1 MFKYMTFEHLTMS
14 SKKYFNL
21 GVPHRAIRVLHNSF
35 RVAFIIGFLAT
46 ILISTQL
53 SHAQLPEFTGRYI
66 AALSDGD
73 FLASTY
79 VDGKLPAP
87 GMSDRL
93 SILSLPLNGKQAR
106 VAQINASNSVTG
118 APYALALSPDG
129 RTAFVVETLG
139 AVPVGATRR
148 EQLPP
153 GNQLVAIDLSDPA
166 RPTIQSQ
173 MAITP
178 KPETVHVHL
187 SGDLLAISTQTPGK
201 ELVLVPLQ
209 GDRIGEP
216 VEFSLRQL
224 GIQPDPA
231 QFQNGLY
238 ISQVQWHPSGRYLA
252 VNLDYRDEI
261 AFYKVQ
267 HSASRSLQLVPW
279 GRPVKVGKD
288 PFSGQFTPDG
298 RFYLSSNWG
307 RNFGEQI
314 KTLEQ
319 RLPETRGTVSVI
331 QLADFNAPAS
341 QVQHRVV
348 SNAIADLSPESLAI
362 SPDSSK
368 VVTVNMRG
376 TAFPPNSLRFTR
388 QASLSLMAL
397 DRASGQLRK
406 INDYPFE
413 GILPES
419 AAFDASSRFLAVAIY
434 GYLTPK
440 PEGGIEFW
448 RILQKPTFQ
457 LQRTGD
463 TVDVGRGTHQVLV
476 AH

>member
-1 MFKYMTFEHLTMS
+1 
-14 SKKYFNL
+14 
-21 GVPHRAIRVLHNSF
+21 VLRNAF
-35 RVAFIIGFLAT
+35 RVAVIVSFLVIIS
-46 ILISTQL
+46 ISTQP

-87 GMSDRL
+87 GVSDRL

-118 APYALALSPDG
+118 APYAMALSPNG
-129 RTAFVVETLG
+129 RTVFVVETLG
-139 AVPVGATRR
+139 AAPAGATRR

-153 GNQLVAIDLSDPA
+153 GNQLVAIDLSDPT

-173 MAITP
+173 MAIAP
-178 KPETVHVHL
+178 KPETVHVHP

-201 ELVLVPLQ
+201 ELVLVPFQ
-209 GDRIGEP
+209 DGRIGQP
-216 VEFSLRQL
+216 VEFSLEQL

-261 AFYKVQ
+261 AFYEVQ
-267 HSASRSLQLVPW
+267 RSSNGTFQLVSW

-288 PFSGQFTPDG
+288 PFTGQFTPDG

-307 RNFGEQI
+307 RNFGEQV

-319 RLPETRGTVSVI
+319 RLPIMRGTVSVI
-331 QLADFNAPAS
+331 QLAEQSFSGS
-341 QVQHRVV
+341 QVQHQVV
-348 SNAIADLSPESLAI
+348 STAIADLSPESLAI
-362 SPDSSK
+362 SPDGSK

-376 TAFPPNSLRFTR
+376 TAFPPNSPRFTR

-413 GILPES
+413 GILPEG
-419 AAFDASSRFLAVAIY
+419 AAFDASSRFLAVAVY
-434 GYLTPK
+434 DYLTPR

-448 RILQKPTFQ
+448 RILQKPTLQ
-457 LQRTGD
+457 LQPTGYA
-463 TVDVGRGTHQVLV
+463 VDVGRGVHQVLV
-476 AH
+476 AN

>member
-1 MFKYMTFEHLTMS
+1 MS
-14 SKKYFNL
+14 RKNL
-21 GVPHRAIRVLHNSF
+21 NLSTPGSAIRVLPLSF
-35 RVAFIIGFLAT
+35 SMAFIIGFIA
-46 ILISTQL
+46 IISISTQL
-53 SHAQLPEFTGRYI
+53 SHAQVPGFTGRYI

-87 GMSDRL
+87 GVSDRL
-93 SILSLPLNGKQAR
+93 SILSLPLNRKQAR

-139 AVPVGATRR
+139 AAPAGATHR

-153 GNQLVAIDLSDPA
+153 GNQLVAIDLSDPT

-173 MAITP
+173 ISIAP
-178 KPETVHVHL
+178 KPETVHVHPN
-187 SGDLLAISTQTPGK
+187 GDLLAISTQTPGQ

-209 GDRIGEP
+209 DNRIGQP
-216 VEFSLRQL
+216 IEFSLQQL
-224 GIQPDPA
+224 GIQPDPS

-261 AFYKVQ
+261 AFYEVQ
-267 HSASRSLQLVPW
+267 RSPDRALQLVPW

-307 RNFGEQI
+307 RNFGEQV

-348 SNAIADLSPESLAI
+348 SSAIADLSPESLAI
-362 SPDSSK
+362 SPDGSN

-376 TAFPPNSLRFTR
+376 TAFSPTSPRFTR
-388 QASLSLMAL
+388 QASLSLMTL
-397 DRASGQLRK
+397 DRVSGQLRK
-406 INDYPFE
+406 FNDYPFE
-413 GILPES
+413 GILPEG
-419 AAFDASSRFLAVAIY
+419 AAFDASSGFLAVAVY
-434 GYLTPK
+434 DYFTPK

-448 RILQKPTFQ
+448 RILQKPMLQ
-457 LQRTGD
+457 LQRTGSM
-463 TVDVGRGTHQVLV
+463 VEVGRGVHQVLV